1 MSRRALIGIYGGTFD
16 PVHLGHVL
24 SADELCQRLGFDELR
39 LVPCHQPPHR
49 SQPSASSQQ
58 RLEMVKLAIAG
69 HARLIVDDC
78 ELQREG
84 PSYTVDTLKAL
95 RETLGPDVGLCL
107 IMGSDAFARLD
118 SWYQWEKLLS
128 LAHIVVL
135 TRPGENIP
143 EDCRA
148 HQLLVEQGI
157 IDPAALREAAA
168 GKVLLQ
174 TLAQHELSATTIRQA
189 LARQQGSID
198 ELAPAVD
205 GLAPA
210 VLDYIKMN
218 RLYC

>member
-24 SADELCQRLGFDELR
+24 SADELCQRLEFDELR

-78 ELQREG
+78 ELLREG

-95 RETLGPDVGLCL
+95 RETLGSDVGLCL

-118 SWYQWEKLLS
+118 SWYQWEKILS

-157 IDPAALREAAA
+157 IDPAALRETAA

-198 ELAPAVD
+198 